1 MLESRPITPI
11 RDGWLEVRVPEN
23 VLQDLW
29 GMIDVASVDA
39 REKLAG
45 NISSSL
51 NLDASD
57 TFRSFIAEATEDY
70 QRNFNYKPCQLVTE
84 IPREASMQLHDLWV
98 NYQYQTEFNPSHV
111 HFGVFSFVI
120 WMKMPVETQDQMRLA
135 FAKNNTSSC
144 VSCFQFEY
152 LNLFGGRRTFNY
164 PMGKQMEGL
173 MVFFPAEMNHL
184 VYPFYGTKEPRIS
197 VAGNI
202 ALK

>member
-23 VLQDLW
+23 VMQDLW

-70 QRNFNYKPCQLVTE
+70 QRNFNY
-84 IPREASMQLHDLWV
+84 
-98 NYQYQTEFNPSHV
+98 NP
-111 HFGVFSFVI
+111 
-120 WMKMPVETQDQMRLA
+120 
-135 FAKNNTSSC
+135 
-144 VSCFQFEY
+144 VS
-152 LNLFGGRRTFNY
+152 
-164 PMGKQMEGL
+164 
-173 MVFFPAEMNHL
+173 
-184 VYPFYGTKEPRIS
+184 
-197 VAGNI
+197 
-202 ALK
+202 